1 MKTLIKNISLIAAS
15 AFALSVA
22 ATSCV
27 KDLDVTPIDPNLA
40 LLEDTDYLF
49 NKCFA
54 TLAMAGNGDVDDN
67 CDVDGIDGGTS
78 GFVRQMW
85 NANELTT
92 DEAYCVWGDPGIDG
106 FDFNTYDASHPM
118 LRGYY
123 YRLFTAITFC
133 NHYLEV
139 AADADPV
146 KVAEIRFLRAFEYFL
161 ALSGFG
167 PNIPFVTS
175 VSSEKP
181 KPGEGT
187 QIYDFIEKELKEI
200 EPVLSAPKVVKEGQD
215 GYGRVSQAAAWLL
228 LARLYLNAE
237 VFTGTPQW
245 AKAAEYAQKVIDSPM
260 KLNTTGTANA
270 SAYEM
275 LFMGDNGSSSATSE
289 AVFAIMGNSLK
300 TASWG
305 MTLFLIASTY
315 NGDMIAQY
323 PIGTSEG
330 WGGNVARPDLVQKFF
345 PNLSLVP
352 ADAQKDAFV
361 SAAGDDRALFWSVG
375 HSLNTGVITDFT
387 EQIAVVKYNNLYSD
401 GGQSPTEGQ
410 YVDTDFYIL
419 RSAEAYLTYAEA
431 DARQNGGNATQAGL
445 NCLNALRDRAHAA
458 KLTSANLDQI
468 LDEWSRE
475 FYFEGRRRMDLIRY
489 GYYGGDNN
497 YMWWNKGGVPAGTT
511 FPAFRN
517 LFAIPTTDLTANS
530 NLSQNPGYEIV
541 TE

>member
-1 MKTLIKNISLIAAS
+1 MNISLKNIALIAAS
-15 AFALSVA
+15 TLVLSVA

-27 KDLDVTPIDPNLA
+27 RDLDVTPIDPNLA
-40 LLEDTDYLF
+40 LLDDPDYLF
-49 NKCFA
+49 NKCYA
-54 TLAMAGNGDVDDN
+54 TLAMAGNSDVDGD

-106 FDFNTYDASHPM
+106 FDFNTYDAAHPM

-123 YRLFTAITFC
+123 YRLYTAITFC

-146 KVAEIRFLRAFEYFL
+146 KTAEIRFLRAFEYFL
-161 ALSGFG
+161 ALSGYG
-167 PNIPFVTS
+167 PNIPFVTA

-181 KPGEGT
+181 MPGKGT
-187 QIYDFIEKELKEI
+187 EIYDFIESELLEI
-200 EPVLSAPKVVKEGQD
+200 QSALSAPKVVKEGES

-245 AKAAEYAQKVIDSPM
+245 VKAAEYAQKVIDSPF

-275 LFMGDNGSSSATSE
+275 LFMGDNGTSAATQE

-315 NGDMIAQY
+315 NGDMLAQY
-323 PIGTSEG
+323 PIGTSEA

-345 PNLSLVP
+345 PNLSSVP
-352 ADAQKDAFV
+352 MEAQKDEFV
-361 SAAGDDRALFWSVG
+361 TAAGDDRALFWSVG

-401 GGQSPTEGQ
+401 GGVSPTEGQ

-419 RSAEAYLTYAEA
+419 RAAEAYLTYAEA
-431 DARQNGGNATQAGL
+431 TARQNGGKATSDGL
-445 NCLNALRDRAHAA
+445 ARLNDLRARAHAS
-458 KLTSANLDQI
+458 KLAAANLDQI

-475 FYFEGRRRMDLIRY
+475 FYFEGRRRLDLIRY
-489 GYYGGDNN
+489 GYFGGDND
-497 YMWWNKGGVPAGTT
+497 YTWWNKGGVPAGTS
-511 FPAFRN
+511 FPAYRN

-530 NLSQNPGYEIV
+530 NLSQNPGYNASAE
-541 TE
+541 

>member
-1 MKTLIKNISLIAAS
+1 MNISLKNIALIATS
-15 AFALSVA
+15 ALFLGVA

-27 KDLDVTPIDPNLA
+27 RDLDVTPIDPNLA
-40 LLEDTDYLF
+40 LLDDPDYLF
-49 NKCFA
+49 NKCYA
-54 TLAMAGNGDVDDN
+54 TLAMAGNSDVDGD

-106 FDFNTYDASHPM
+106 FDFNTYDAAHPM

-146 KVAEIRFLRAFEYFL
+146 KTAEIRFLRAFEYFL
-161 ALSGFG
+161 ALSGYG
-167 PNIPFVTS
+167 PNIPFVTA

-181 KPGEGT
+181 MPGKGT
-187 QIYDFIEKELKEI
+187 EIYDFIESELLDI
-200 EPVLSAPKVVKEGQD
+200 QSVLSAPKVVKEGEA

-245 AKAAEYAQKVIDSPM
+245 VKAAEFAQKVIDSPF

-275 LFMGDNGSSSATSE
+275 LFMGDNGSSAATQE

-315 NGDMIAQY
+315 NGDMLAQY
-323 PIGTSEG
+323 PIGTSEA

-345 PNLSLVP
+345 PNLSSVP
-352 ADAQKDAFV
+352 MEAQKAEFV

-375 HSLNTGVITDFT
+375 HSLNTTAITDFT

-401 GGQSPTEGQ
+401 GGASPTEGQ

-419 RSAEAYLTYAEA
+419 RAAEAYLTYAEA
-431 DARQNGGNATQAGL
+431 TARQNGGTATSDGL
-445 NCLNALRDRAHAA
+445 ARLNELRTRAHAS
-458 KLTSANLDQI
+458 KLAAANLDQI

-475 FYFEGRRRMDLIRY
+475 FYFEGRPRLDLIRY
-489 GYYGGDNN
+489 GYYGGENSYN
-497 YMWWNKGGVPAGTT
+497 WWNKGGVPAGTS
-511 FPAFRN
+511 FPAYRN

-530 NLSQNPGYEIV
+530 NLSQNPGYGSAE
-541 TE
+541 

>member
-228 LARLYLNAE
+228 LARLYLNAQ

-305 MTLFLIASTY
+305 MSLFLIASTY

>member
-1 MKTLIKNISLIAAS
+1 MNISLKNIALIATS
-15 AFALSVA
+15 ALFLGVA

-27 KDLDVTPIDPNLA
+27 RDLDVTPIDPNLA
-40 LLEDTDYLF
+40 LLDDPDYLF
-49 NKCFA
+49 NKCYA
-54 TLAMAGNGDVDDN
+54 TLAMAGNSDVDGD

-106 FDFNTYDASHPM
+106 FDFNTYDAAHPM

-123 YRLFTAITFC
+123 YRLYTAITFC

-146 KVAEIRFLRAFEYFL
+146 KTAEIRFLRAFEYFL
-161 ALSGFG
+161 ALSGYG
-167 PNIPFVTS
+167 PNIPFVTA

-181 KPGEGT
+181 MPGKGT
-187 QIYDFIEKELKEI
+187 EIYDFIESELLDI
-200 EPVLSAPKVVKEGQD
+200 QSVLSAPKVVKEGEA

-245 AKAAEYAQKVIDSPM
+245 VKAAEFAQKVIDSPF

-275 LFMGDNGSSSATSE
+275 LFMGDNGSSAATQE

-315 NGDMIAQY
+315 NGDMLAQY
-323 PIGTSEG
+323 PIGTSEA

-345 PNLSLVP
+345 PNLSSVP
-352 ADAQKDAFV
+352 MEAQKAEFV

-375 HSLNTGVITDFT
+375 HSLNTTAITDFT

-401 GGQSPTEGQ
+401 GGASPTEGQ

-419 RSAEAYLTYAEA
+419 RAAEAYLTYAEA
-431 DARQNGGNATQAGL
+431 TARQNGGTATSDGL
-445 NCLNALRDRAHAA
+445 ARLNELRSRAHAS
-458 KLTSANLDQI
+458 KLAAANLDQI

-475 FYFEGRRRMDLIRY
+475 FYFEGRRRLDLIRY
-489 GYYGGDNN
+489 GYYGGENSYN
-497 YMWWNKGGVPAGTT
+497 WWNKGGVPAGTS
-511 FPAFRN
+511 FPAYRN

-530 NLSQNPGYEIV
+530 NLSQNPGYGSAE
-541 TE
+541 

>member
-1 MKTLIKNISLIAAS
+1 MNISLKNISMIAA
-15 AFALSVA
+15 AALAVSVA

-27 KDLDVTPIDPNLA
+27 RDLDVTPIDPNLA
-40 LLEDTDYLF
+40 LLDDPDYLF
-49 NKCFA
+49 NKCYA
-54 TLAMAGNGDVDDN
+54 TLAMAGNSDVDGD

-78 GFVRQMW
+78 GFIRQMW

-106 FDFNTYDASHPM
+106 FDFNTYDAAHPM

-123 YRLFTAITFC
+123 YRLYTAITFC

-139 AADADPV
+139 ASEADPV
-146 KVAEIRFLRAFEYFL
+146 KTAEIRFLRAFEYFL
-161 ALSGFG
+161 ALSGYG
-167 PNIPFVTS
+167 PNIPFVTA
-175 VSSEKP
+175 VSSDKP
-181 KPGEGT
+181 VPGKDHE
-187 QIYDFIEKELKEI
+187 IYDFIESELLDI
-200 EPVLSAPKVVKEGQD
+200 ESKLSAPKVVKEGEA

-245 AKAAEYAQKVIDSPM
+245 VKAAEYAQKVIASPF
-260 KLNTTGTANA
+260 KLNTTGTPNA
-270 SAYEM
+270 TAYEM
-275 LFMGDNGSSSATSE
+275 LFMGDNGSSSAAQE

-315 NGDMIAQY
+315 NGDMLAQY
-323 PIGTSEG
+323 PIGTSEA

-345 PNLSLVP
+345 PNLSSVP
-352 ADAQKDAFV
+352 AEAMKDEFV

-401 GGQSPTEGQ
+401 GGTSPTEGQ
-410 YVDTDFYIL
+410 YVDTDFFLL
-419 RSAEAYLTYAEA
+419 RAAEAYLTYAEA
-431 DARQNGGNATQAGL
+431 TARQNGGKATSDGL
-445 NCLNALRDRAHAA
+445 ARLNDLRNRAHAS
-458 KLTSANLDQI
+458 KLASANLDQI

-475 FYFEGRRRMDLIRY
+475 FYFEGRRRLDLIRY
-489 GYYGGDNN
+489 GYYGGENSYN
-497 YMWWNKGGVPAGTT
+497 WWNKGGVPAGAS
-511 FPAFRN
+511 FPAYRN
-517 LFAIPTTDLTANS
+517 IFAIPTTDLTANS
-530 NLSQNPGYEIV
+530 NLSQNPGYNV
-541 TE
+541 TAE

>member
-1 MKTLIKNISLIAAS
+1 MNISLKNIALIAAS
-15 AFALSVA
+15 ALVLGVA

-27 KDLDVTPIDPNLA
+27 RDLDVTPIDPNLA
-40 LLEDTDYLF
+40 LLDDPDYLF
-49 NKCFA
+49 NKCYA
-54 TLAMAGNGDVDDN
+54 TLAMAGNSDVDGD

-78 GFVRQMW
+78 GFIRQMW

-106 FDFNTYDASHPM
+106 FDFNTYDAAHPM

-123 YRLFTAITFC
+123 YRLYTAITFC

-139 AADADPV
+139 ASEADPV
-146 KVAEIRFLRAFEYFL
+146 KTAEIRFLRAFEYFL
-161 ALSGFG
+161 ALSGYG
-167 PNIPFVTS
+167 PNIPFVTA
-175 VSSEKP
+175 VSSDKP
-181 KPGEGT
+181 VPGKDHE
-187 QIYDFIEKELKEI
+187 IYDFIESELLDI
-200 EPVLSAPKVVKEGQD
+200 ESKLSAPKVVKEGEA

-245 AKAAEYAQKVIDSPM
+245 VKAAEYAQKVIASPF
-260 KLNTTGTANA
+260 KLNTTGTPNA
-270 SAYEM
+270 TAYEM
-275 LFMGDNGSSSATSE
+275 LFMGDNGSSSAAQE

-315 NGDMIAQY
+315 NGDMLAQY
-323 PIGTSEG
+323 PIGTSEA

-345 PNLSLVP
+345 PNLSSVP
-352 ADAQKDAFV
+352 AEAMKDEFV

-401 GGQSPTEGQ
+401 GGTSPTEGQ
-410 YVDTDFYIL
+410 YVDTDFFLL
-419 RSAEAYLTYAEA
+419 RAAEAYLTYAEA
-431 DARQNGGNATQAGL
+431 TARQNGGKATSDGL
-445 NCLNALRDRAHAA
+445 ARLNDLRNRAHAS
-458 KLTSANLDQI
+458 KLASANLDQI

-475 FYFEGRRRMDLIRY
+475 FYFEGRRRLDLIRY
-489 GYYGGDNN
+489 GYYGGENSYN
-497 YMWWNKGGVPAGTT
+497 WWNKGGVPAGAS
-511 FPAFRN
+511 FPAYRN
-517 LFAIPTTDLTANS
+517 IFAIPTTDLTANS
-530 NLSQNPGYEIV
+530 NLSQNPGYNV
-541 TE
+541 TAE

>member
-1 MKTLIKNISLIAAS
+1 MNISLKNIALIAAS
-15 AFALSVA
+15 TLVLSVA

-27 KDLDVTPIDPNLA
+27 RDLDVTPIDPNLA
-40 LLEDTDYLF
+40 LLDDPDYLF
-49 NKCFA
+49 NKCYA
-54 TLAMAGNGDVDDN
+54 TLAMAGNSDVDGD

-106 FDFNTYDASHPM
+106 FDFNTYDAAHPM

-123 YRLFTAITFC
+123 YRLYTAITFC

-146 KVAEIRFLRAFEYFL
+146 KTAEIRFLRAFEYFL
-161 ALSGFG
+161 ALSGYG
-167 PNIPFVTS
+167 PNIPFVTA

-181 KPGEGT
+181 MPGKGT
-187 QIYDFIEKELKEI
+187 EIYDFIESELLEI
-200 EPVLSAPKVVKEGQD
+200 QSALSAPKVVKEGES

-245 AKAAEYAQKVIDSPM
+245 VKAAEYAQKVIDSPF

-275 LFMGDNGSSSATSE
+275 LFMGDNGTSAATQE

-315 NGDMIAQY
+315 NGDMLAQY
-323 PIGTSEG
+323 PIGTSEA

-345 PNLSLVP
+345 PNLSSVP
-352 ADAQKDAFV
+352 MEAQKDEFV
-361 SAAGDDRALFWSVG
+361 TAAGDDRALFWSVG
-375 HSLNTGVITDFT
+375 HTLSTGVITDFT

-401 GGQSPTEGQ
+401 GGVSPTEGQ

-419 RSAEAYLTYAEA
+419 RAAEAYLTYAEA
-431 DARQNGGNATQAGL
+431 TARQNDGKATSDGL
-445 NCLNALRDRAHAA
+445 ARLNELRARAHAS
-458 KLTSANLDQI
+458 KLAAANLDQI

-475 FYFEGRRRMDLIRY
+475 FYFEGRRRLDLIRY
-489 GYYGGDNN
+489 GYFGGDNG
-497 YMWWNKGGVPAGTT
+497 YTWWNKGGVPAGTS
-511 FPAFRN
+511 FPAYRN

-530 NLSQNPGYEIV
+530 NLSQNPGYNASAE
-541 TE
+541 

>member
-1 MKTLIKNISLIAAS
+1 MKTLIKHISLIAAS
-15 AFALSVA
+15 ALALGLA
-22 ATSCV
+22 ATSCI

-40 LLEDTDYLF
+40 LLDNADYLF
-49 NKCFA
+49 NKCYA
-54 TLAMAGNGDVDDN
+54 TLAMAGNSDVDGD

-123 YRLFTAITFC
+123 YRLYTAITFC

-139 AADADPV
+139 ASDADAV
-146 KVAEIRFLRAFEYFL
+146 KTAEIRFLRAFEYFL
-161 ALSGFG
+161 ALSGYG

-175 VSSEKP
+175 VTSEKP
-181 KPGEGT
+181 MPGEGT
-187 QIYDFIEKELKEI
+187 QIYNFIESELLEI
-200 EPVLSAPKVVKEGQD
+200 ESQLSAPKVVKEGQD
-215 GYGRVSQAAAWLL
+215 GYGRVNQAAAWLL

-245 AKAAEYAQKVIDSPM
+245 AKAAEYAKKVIDSPM
-260 KLNTTGTANA
+260 KLNTTGTAYA

-305 MTLFLIASTY
+305 MSLFLIASTY
-315 NGDMIAQY
+315 NGDMIKDY
-323 PIGTSEG
+323 SIGTSEA

-345 PNLSLVP
+345 PNLTLMP
-352 ADAQKDAFV
+352 AEAQKEGFIA
-361 SAAGDDRALFWSVG
+361 AAGDDRALFWSVG

-401 GGQSPTEGQ
+401 GGASPTEGQ

-431 DARQNGGNATQAGL
+431 TARQNGGTATAEGL
-445 NCLNALRDRAHAA
+445 ARLNDLRSRAHASQ
-458 KLTSANLDQI
+458 LSSANLDQI

-497 YMWWNKGGVPAGTT
+497 YLWWNKGGVPAGTQ
-511 FPAFRN
+511 FPAYRN
-517 LFAIPTTDLTANS
+517 IFAIPTTDLTANS
-530 NLSQNPGYEIV
+530 NLTQNPGYQTT

>member
-1 MKTLIKNISLIAAS
+1 MNISFKNIALIAAS
-15 AFALSVA
+15 ALVLNIA

-27 KDLDVTPIDPNLA
+27 RDLDVTPIDPNLS
-40 LLEDTDYLF
+40 LLDDPDYLF
-49 NKCFA
+49 NKCYA
-54 TLAMAGNGDVDDN
+54 TLAMAGNSDVDGD

-78 GFVRQMW
+78 GFIRQMW

-106 FDFNTYDASHPM
+106 FDFNSYDAAHPM

-123 YRLFTAITFC
+123 YRLYTAITFC

-139 AADADPV
+139 AADADAV
-146 KVAEIRFLRAFEYFL
+146 KTAEIRFLRAFEYFL
-161 ALSGFG
+161 ALSGYG
-167 PNIPFVTS
+167 PNIPFVTA

-181 KPGEGT
+181 MPGKDHE
-187 QIYDFIEKELKEI
+187 IYDFIESELLEI
-200 EPVLSAPKVVKEGQD
+200 QSVLSAPKVVKEGES
-215 GYGRVSQAAAWLL
+215 GYGRVTQAAAWLL

-237 VFTGTPQW
+237 VFTGTAQW
-245 AKAAEYAQKVIDSPM
+245 VKAAEYAQKVIDSPF

-275 LFMGDNGSSSATSE
+275 LFMGDNGTSSAAQE
-289 AVFAIMGNSLK
+289 AVFSIIGNSLK

-305 MTLFLIASTY
+305 MSLFLIASTY
-315 NGDMIAQY
+315 NGDMLAQY
-323 PIGTSEG
+323 PIGTSEA

-345 PNLSLVP
+345 PNLSSVP
-352 ADAQKDAFV
+352 SEAMKDGFV

-375 HSLNTGVITDFT
+375 HSLSTGVITDFT

-401 GGQSPTEGQ
+401 GGTSPTEGQ
-410 YVDTDFYIL
+410 YVDTDFFLL

-431 DARQNGGNATQAGL
+431 TARQNGGKATSDGL
-445 NCLNALRDRAHAA
+445 ARLNEVRARAHAS
-458 KLTSANLDQI
+458 KLSSADLDQI

-489 GYYGGDNN
+489 GYYGGNN
-497 YMWWNKGGVPAGTT
+497 SYNWWNKGGVPAGTS
-511 FPAFRN
+511 FPAYRN
-517 LFAIPTTDLTANS
+517 IFAIPTTDLTANS
-530 NLSQNPGYEIV
+530 NLSQNPGYEV
-541 TE
+541 TAE

>member
-1 MKTLIKNISLIAAS
+1 MKITIHNLSMIAAG
-15 AFALSVA
+15 AFALCVA

-27 KDLDVTPIDPNLA
+27 GNLDVEPIDPNLQ
-40 LLEDTDYLF
+40 LLDNPDYLF
-49 NKCFA
+49 NKCYA
-54 TLAMAGNGDVDDN
+54 TLAMAGNKDTDDD

-123 YRLFTAITFC
+123 YRLYTAITFC

-139 AADADPV
+139 AAEADPV
-146 KVAEIRFLRAFEYFL
+146 KTAEIRFLRAFEYFL

-167 PNIPFVTS
+167 PNIPFVTT

-181 KPGEGT
+181 QPGQGT
-187 QIYDFIEKELKEI
+187 EIYDFIESELLAI
-200 EPVLSAPKVVKEGQD
+200 ESQLSTPKVVKEGEA

-228 LARLYLNAE
+228 LSRLYLNAK
-237 VFTGTPQW
+237 VFTGEAQW
-245 AKAAEYAQKVIDSPM
+245 SKAANYAKKVMDSPF
-260 KLNTTGTANA
+260 KLNTSGTENA
-270 SAYEM
+270 TPYEM
-275 LFMGDNGSSSATSE
+275 LFMGDNGSSSAAQE
-289 AVFAIMGNSLK
+289 AVFPIMSNSLR

-305 MTLFLIASTY
+305 MSLFLVASTH
-315 NGDMIAQY
+315 NGAMLEVR

-352 ADAQKDAFV
+352 AGAQKDAFV
-361 SAAGDDRALFWSVG
+361 TAAGDDRALFWSVG
-375 HSLNTGVITDFT
+375 HTLNTGVITDFT
-387 EQIAVVKYNNLYSD
+387 EQLAVVKFNNLYSD
-401 GGQSPTEGQ
+401 GGASPTEGQ
-410 YVDTDFYIL
+410 FVDTDFFIM

-431 DARQNGGNATQAGL
+431 TARENGGNASAEGL
-445 NCLNALRDRAHAA
+445 AALNALRTRAHAA
-458 KLTSANLDQI
+458 KLNSASLDQI

-475 FYFEGRRRMDLIRY
+475 FYFEGRRRLDLIRY
-489 GYYGGDNN
+489 GYFGGNNN
-497 YMWWNKGGVPAGTT
+497 YLWWNKGGVPAGTQ
-511 FPAFRN
+511 FAEYRN
-517 LFAIPTTDLTANS
+517 IFAIPTTDLTANS
-530 NLSQNPGYEIV
+530 NLSQNPGYNKTAE
-541 TE
+541 

>member
-1 MKTLIKNISLIAAS
+1 MKTLIKHISLIAAS
-15 AFALSVA
+15 ALALGLA
-22 ATSCV
+22 ATSCI

-40 LLEDTDYLF
+40 LLDNADYLF
-49 NKCFA
+49 NKCYA
-54 TLAMAGNGDVDDN
+54 TLAMAGNSDVDGD

-123 YRLFTAITFC
+123 YRLYTAITFC

-139 AADADPV
+139 ASDADAV
-146 KVAEIRFLRAFEYFL
+146 KTAEIRFLRAFEYFL
-161 ALSGFG
+161 ALSGYG

-175 VSSEKP
+175 VTSEKP
-181 KPGEGT
+181 MPGEDT
-187 QIYDFIEKELKEI
+187 QIYNFIESELLEI
-200 EPVLSAPKVVKEGQD
+200 ESQLSAPKVVKEGQD
-215 GYGRVSQAAAWLL
+215 GYGRVNQAAAWLL

-245 AKAAEYAQKVIDSPM
+245 AKAAEYAKKVIDSPM
-260 KLNTTGTANA
+260 KLNTTGTAYA

-305 MTLFLIASTY
+305 MSLFLIASTY
-315 NGDMIAQY
+315 NGDMIKDY
-323 PIGTSEG
+323 SIGTSEA

-345 PNLSLVP
+345 PNLTLMP
-352 ADAQKDAFV
+352 AEAQKEGFIA
-361 SAAGDDRALFWSVG
+361 AAGDDRALFWSVG

-401 GGQSPTEGQ
+401 GGASPTEGQ

-431 DARQNGGNATQAGL
+431 TARQNGGTATAEGL
-445 NCLNALRDRAHAA
+445 ARLNDLRSRAHASQ
-458 KLTSANLDQI
+458 LSSANLDQI

-497 YMWWNKGGVPAGTT
+497 YLWWNKGGVPAGTQ
-511 FPAFRN
+511 FPAYRN
-517 LFAIPTTDLTANS
+517 IFAIPTTDLTANS
-530 NLSQNPGYEIV
+530 NLTQNPGYQTT

>member
-1 MKTLIKNISLIAAS
+1 MIAA
-15 AFALSVA
+15 AALAVSVA

-27 KDLDVTPIDPNLA
+27 RDLDVTPIDPNLA
-40 LLEDTDYLF
+40 LLDDPDYLF
-49 NKCFA
+49 NKCYA
-54 TLAMAGNGDVDDN
+54 TLAMAGNSDVDGD

-78 GFVRQMW
+78 GFIRQMW

-106 FDFNTYDASHPM
+106 FDFNTYDAAHPM

-123 YRLFTAITFC
+123 YRLYTAITFC

-139 AADADPV
+139 ASEADPV
-146 KVAEIRFLRAFEYFL
+146 KTAEIRFLRAFEYFL
-161 ALSGFG
+161 ALSGYG
-167 PNIPFVTS
+167 PNIPFVTA
-175 VSSEKP
+175 VSSDKP
-181 KPGEGT
+181 VPGKDHE
-187 QIYDFIEKELKEI
+187 IYDFIESELLDI
-200 EPVLSAPKVVKEGQD
+200 ESKLSAPKVVKEGEA

-245 AKAAEYAQKVIDSPM
+245 VKAAEYAQKVIASPF
-260 KLNTTGTANA
+260 KLNTTGTPNA
-270 SAYEM
+270 TAYEM
-275 LFMGDNGSSSATSE
+275 LFMGDNGSSSAAQE

-315 NGDMIAQY
+315 NGDMLAQY
-323 PIGTSEG
+323 PIGTSEA

-345 PNLSLVP
+345 PNLSSVP
-352 ADAQKDAFV
+352 AEAMKDEFV

-401 GGQSPTEGQ
+401 GGTSPTEGQ
-410 YVDTDFYIL
+410 YVDTDFFLL
-419 RSAEAYLTYAEA
+419 RAAEAYLTYAEA
-431 DARQNGGNATQAGL
+431 TARQNGGKATSDGL
-445 NCLNALRDRAHAA
+445 ARLNDLRNRAHAS
-458 KLTSANLDQI
+458 KLASANLDQI

-475 FYFEGRRRMDLIRY
+475 FYFEGRRRLDLIRY
-489 GYYGGDNN
+489 GYYGGENSYN
-497 YMWWNKGGVPAGTT
+497 WWNKGGVPAGAS
-511 FPAFRN
+511 FPAYRN
-517 LFAIPTTDLTANS
+517 IFAIPTTDLTANS
-530 NLSQNPGYEIV
+530 NLSQNPGYNV
-541 TE
+541 TAE

>member
-15 AFALSVA
+15 ALALSVA

-228 LARLYLNAE
+228 LARLYLNAQ

-315 NGDMIAQY
+315 NGDMLAQY

>member
-228 LARLYLNAE
+228 LARLYLNAQ

>member
-1 MKTLIKNISLIAAS
+1 MIAA
-15 AFALSVA
+15 AALAISMA

-27 KDLDVTPIDPNLA
+27 RDLDVTPIDPNLA
-40 LLEDTDYLF
+40 LLDDPDYLF
-49 NKCFA
+49 NKCYA
-54 TLAMAGNGDVDDN
+54 TLAMAGNSDVDGD

-78 GFVRQMW
+78 GFIRQMW

-106 FDFNTYDASHPM
+106 FDFNTYDAAHPM

-123 YRLFTAITFC
+123 YRLYTAITFC

-139 AADADPV
+139 ASEADPV
-146 KVAEIRFLRAFEYFL
+146 KTAEIRFLRAFEYFL
-161 ALSGFG
+161 ALSGYG
-167 PNIPFVTS
+167 PNIPFVTA

-181 KPGEGT
+181 MPGKDHE
-187 QIYDFIEKELKEI
+187 IYDFIESELLDI
-200 EPVLSAPKVVKEGQD
+200 QATLSAPKVVKEGEA

-245 AKAAEYAQKVIDSPM
+245 ERAAEYAQKVIDSPF

-275 LFMGDNGSSSATSE
+275 LFMGDNGSSAAAQE
-289 AVFAIMGNSLK
+289 AVFPIIGNSLK

-305 MTLFLIASTY
+305 MSLFLIASTY

-323 PIGTSEG
+323 PIGTSEA
-330 WGGNVARPDLVQKFF
+330 WGGNVARPELVQKFF
-345 PNLSLVP
+345 PNLSTIP
-352 ADAQKDAFV
+352 AEAMKDEFKA
-361 SAAGDDRALFWSVG
+361 AAGDDRALFWSVG

-401 GGQSPTEGQ
+401 GGASPTEGQ
-410 YVDTDFYIL
+410 YVDTDFFLL
-419 RSAEAYLTYAEA
+419 RAAEAYLTYAEA
-431 DARQNGGNATQAGL
+431 TARQNGGKATSDGL
-445 NCLNALRDRAHAA
+445 ARLNDLRNRAHAS
-458 KLTSANLDQI
+458 KLASANLDQI

-475 FYFEGRRRMDLIRY
+475 FYFEGRRRLDLIRY
-489 GYYGGDNN
+489 GYYGGDNSYN
-497 YMWWNKGGVPAGTT
+497 WWNKGGVPAGAS

-530 NLSQNPGYEIV
+530 NLSQNPGYNV
-541 TE
+541 TAE

>member
-15 AFALSVA
+15 ALALSVA

-49 NKCFA
+49 NKCYA

-228 LARLYLNAE
+228 LARLYLNAQ

-315 NGDMIAQY
+315 NGDMLAQY

-387 EQIAVVKYNNLYSD
+387 EQIAVVKYNNLYSN

>member
-15 AFALSVA
+15 ALALSVA

-49 NKCFA
+49 NKCYA

-106 FDFNTYDASHPM
+106 FNFNTYDASHPM

-228 LARLYLNAE
+228 LARLYLNAQ

-315 NGDMIAQY
+315 NGDMLAQY

-387 EQIAVVKYNNLYSD
+387 EQIAVVKYNNLYSN